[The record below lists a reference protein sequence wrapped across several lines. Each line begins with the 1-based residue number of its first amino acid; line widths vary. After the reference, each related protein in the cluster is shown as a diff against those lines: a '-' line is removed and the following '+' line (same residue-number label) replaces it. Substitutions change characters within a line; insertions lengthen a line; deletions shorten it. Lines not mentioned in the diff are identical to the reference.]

1 MFIIVIKIL
10 DKNRESML
18 LEYNTAGNRLFKRT
32 GIRLRSWFI
41 LEERKRFRPWRGK
54 TKNEKT
60 IVFDSAFLVF

>member
-1 MFIIVIKIL
+1 
-10 DKNRESML
+10 ML
-18 LEYNTAGNRLFKRT
+18 LKYNTAGNRLFKRT